1 LNDSLDLTDNDIRA
15 LSNFPVL
22 YRLKTLLLSNNRI
35 SKIDPELLT
44 NYLPNLTTLVLT
56 NNAIAELSDLQGLAG
71 ARFLEHLVL
80 LDNPLTKKK
89 YYRLYVIWRLPTV
102 RVLDFTKVARKVCHP
117 FRSHAKTG
125 RRQKKKKSAS
135 FVLWKQH
142 IDHQWQGLINVKGDQ
157 AINHRVSL
165 IFILPP
171 CYLSLQK
178 HQNHLFD
185 RESTKNDTQE
195 RQEAKK
201 LFDGKAGPSAL
212 AESIAAT
219 KSTTSTF
226 EPGEGVPLPLKSS
239 VPTLTMSKE
248 DQDKIKAALAK
259 ATTLDEISRLE
270 RALKEGKIPSDL
282 KGQDQVQESPSR
294 KKQRVDGGE
303 QEEEEE
309 EEDTPMA

>member
-1 LNDSLDLTDNDIRA
+1 M
-15 LSNFPVL
+15 
-22 YRLKTLLLSNNRI
+22 
-35 SKIDPELLT
+35 
-44 NYLPNLTTLVLT
+44 
-56 NNAIAELSDLQGLAG
+56 
-71 ARFLEHLVL
+71 
-80 LDNPLTKKK
+80 DNPLTKKK
-89 YYRLYVIWRLPTV
+89 YYRLYVIWKLPTV
-102 RVLDFTKVARKVCHP
+102 RVLDFTKVARK
-117 FRSHAKTG
+117 
-125 RRQKKKKSAS
+125 
-135 FVLWKQH
+135 
-142 IDHQWQGLINVKGDQ
+142 
-157 AINHRVSL
+157 
-165 IFILPP
+165 
-171 CYLSLQK
+171 
-178 HQNHLFD
+178 
-185 RESTKNDTQE
+185 E

-282 KGQDQVQESPSR
+282 KDQHETQSR
-294 KKQRVDGGE
+294 KKQKLDGGE

-309 EEDTPMA
+309 EDTPMA

>member
-1 LNDSLDLTDNDIRA
+1 MKLTPDLIARAPCYLNALQDRELDLRSHKIPAIENLGVTKDLNDSLDLTDNDIRA

-56 NNAIAELSDLQGLAG
+56 NNALAELSDLQGLAG
-71 ARFLEHLVL
+71 AKFLEHLVL

-89 YYRLYVIWRLPTV
+89 YYRLYVIWKLPTV
-102 RVLDFTKVARKVCHP
+102 RVLDFTKVARK
-117 FRSHAKTG
+117 
-125 RRQKKKKSAS
+125 
-135 FVLWKQH
+135 
-142 IDHQWQGLINVKGDQ
+142 
-157 AINHRVSL
+157 
-165 IFILPP
+165 
-171 CYLSLQK
+171 
-178 HQNHLFD
+178 
-185 RESTKNDTQE
+185 E

-219 KSTTSTF
+219 KSATSTF

-270 RALKEGKIPSDL
+270 RALKEGKIPSEL
-282 KGQDQVQESPSR
+282 KDQQETQSR
-294 KKQRVDGGE
+294 KKQKLDDGE